1 MSSSSENS
9 SSDSEVE
16 TSVQVSPKRGT
27 TLASKRKDA
36 LKPPRGA
43 VLIGGPDDD
52 TGAVETGEF
61 DWNSVKDDEDVELW
75 LVRVPSSVRFFFFFF
90 KPYL

>member
-1 MSSSSENS
+1 M
-9 SSDSEVE
+9 
-16 TSVQVSPKRGT
+16 PKRGT

-43 VLIGGPDDD
+43 VLIGDPDDD
-52 TGAVETGEF
+52 AGVVETGEF
-61 DWNSVKDDEDVELW
+61 DWSSVKDDEDVELW
-75 LVRVPSSVRFFFFFF
+75 GPQLGTFVSLF